1 MTLGQKIKDIR
12 KRFGLS
18 QESLAE
24 IISVSRQAITKWER
38 DEGLPDVSNL
48 QELSKVFNLTV
59 DYLLDNDNS
68 LPSLSMKKE
77 LDKDKYEMNVKGYK
91 QILKDYYAEPWEIY
105 ELLRSENKG
114 KLASIVSD
122 WIIGAGAMET
132 VDALN
137 DTTPYYLIKK
147 EDLKLLVNIHNYIL
161 EVIELPENTNDK
173 KFIYG
178 KNKFKLF
185 KKLELTK

>member
-1 MTLGQKIKDIR
+1 MKKKPGRNAPVRGDIKYA
-12 KRFGLS
+12 LQYLPS
-18 QESLAE
+18 E
-24 IISVSRQAITKWER
+24 VSYVQLYR
-38 DEGLPDVSNL
+38 DVEDCGHNC
-48 QELSKVFNLTV
+48 ELS
-59 DYLLDNDNS
+59 DRHREDEEGEEQISDR
-68 LPSLSMKKE
+68 E
-77 LDKDKYEMNVKGYK
+77 WGNV
-91 QILKDYYAEPWEIY
+91 IY

-147 EDLKLLVNIHNYIL
+147 DGLKLLVNIHDYIL

-173 KFIYG
+173 KFVYG
-178 KNKFKLF
+178 KNKFKQF

>member
-1 MTLGQKIKDIR
+1 MTLGKKIKDIR

-68 LPSLSMKKE
+68 LPALSMKKE

-114 KLASIVSD
+114 KLARVVSD